1 MCCFIQI
8 FDDIER
14 FLKNRK
20 ILRLKRFIMTKR
32 YESKNNIILG
42 TQSPGHSVSLALGLL
57 GTKSTGHSVHLGTH
71 SGRSVPDHLVHWALG
86 SNTGNRQGKITSTVF
101 RLCHEECQEALKL
114 HVVKEYLGNET
125 NLRNKYRRNQHCN
138 QYVFPQIRKDTLPLE
153 KKRITR
159 KS

>member
-20 ILRLKRFIMTKR
+20 TLKLKRFIMTKR

-71 SGRSVPDHLVHWALG
+71 SMCAQSLGARSLITWSIGHWVATPG
-86 SNTGNRQGKITSTVF
+86 TG
-101 RLCHEECQEALKL
+101 
-114 HVVKEYLGNET
+114 KE
-125 NLRNKYRRNQHCN
+125 R
-138 QYVFPQIRKDTLPLE
+138 
-153 KKRITR
+153 
-159 KS
+159 